1 MNTTG
6 DWWFS
11 DICRTILNMYE
22 YVVCLFLTLYNKC
35 GYMFS
40 FKMQFLFDLLAEQTS
55 RWRRTRQLVAKSE
68 VFALISN
75 HPAFEWKQVDQTRPN
90 TNNLGQSNLHAS
102 WHGIRYAA
110 NIKFLRLPLVVSQH
124 FSDTIQSKIWTYHII
139 QYNTV
144 VPSTTGAV
152 CWHRC
157 GCVQIVAHR
166 KGAMWKLLLS
176 TSHNHLLADLRYL
189 SYLCTALTENI
200 WSWHKKVFFF
210 GQHQK
215 RRF

>member
-1 MNTTG
+1 MPNYT
-6 DWWFS
+6 
-11 DICRTILNMYE
+11 E

-35 GYMFS
+35 GCMFS

-75 HPAFEWKQVDQTRPN
+75 HPAFEWKQVDQTRPT

-102 WHGIRYAA
+102 WHGMKYAA

-124 FSDTIQSKIWTYHII
+124 FSDNIQSKIWTYYII

-176 TSHNHLLADLRYL
+176 TSQQNHLLADLR
-189 SYLCTALTENI
+189 YLCTALTENI
-200 WSWHKKVFFF
+200 W
-210 GQHQK
+210 
-215 RRF
+215 

>member
-11 DICRTILNMYE
+11 DMCRTIPE

-40 FKMQFLFDLLAEQTS
+40 FKKQFLFDLLAEQTS
-55 RWRRTRQLVAKSE
+55 RWRRTRL
-68 VFALISN
+68 FISN
-75 HPAFEWKQVDQTRPN
+75 HPAFEWKQVDQTRPT
-90 TNNLGQSNLHAS
+90 TNNLGQSNLHTS
-102 WHGIRYAA
+102 WHGMKYAA
-110 NIKFLRLPLVVSQH
+110 NIKFRRLPLVVSQH
-124 FSDTIQSKIWTYHII
+124 FSDTIQSKIWTYEYHII

-176 TSHNHLLADLRYL
+176 TSQHNHPLADLR
-189 SYLCTALTENI
+189 YLCTALTENI
-200 WSWHKKVFFF
+200 W
-210 GQHQK
+210 
-215 RRF
+215 